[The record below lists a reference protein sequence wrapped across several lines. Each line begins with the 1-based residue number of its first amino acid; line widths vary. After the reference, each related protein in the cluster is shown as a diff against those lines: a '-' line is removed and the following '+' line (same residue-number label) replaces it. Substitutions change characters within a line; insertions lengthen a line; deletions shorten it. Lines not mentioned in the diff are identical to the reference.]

1 LMQYLESKWFERK
14 RKPWGF
20 GILWNPWLWRDIA
33 KTLRIGGLVQE
44 KKAVIGWIRIR
55 VITQKGK
62 QCGFCVFWPMFNPY
76 GLWVMEW
83 WVYSFSFNNL
93 TQKVLFFFS
102 VNILYEFNGK
112 CNFLGNLLH
121 RKNSY
126 FLFFWTLKYTGTQIE
141 KIKAGKLFL

>member
-1 LMQYLESKWFERK
+1 MQYRIRK
-14 RKPWGF
+14 SVIWEKE
-20 GILWNPWLWRDIA
+20 
-33 KTLRIGGLVQE
+33 KTLRFWGSLKSLTLEGHSQNPKTGGLVEE

-62 QCGFCVFWPMFNPY
+62 QCGFCGFWPMFNPY

-93 TQKVLFFFS
+93 TQKVLFFS

-121 RKNSY
+121 RKNSS
-126 FLFFWTLKYTGTQIE
+126 FLFFWTLKYTGSQIE
-141 KIKAGKLFL
+141 KIKLGKLVL